1 MTLLR
6 SHSTFI
12 KPSLQDLKAEQ
23 YSLLVAQTSLIN
35 ILSHVLPIWSEK
47 VTPGLE
53 GRHKLHQKKEMKNI
67 ANVYG
72 QMGSHN
78 FVTTQN
84 EDNGEEDTFPGA
96 EV

>member
-1 MTLLR
+1 
-6 SHSTFI
+6 
-12 KPSLQDLKAEQ
+12 
-23 YSLLVAQTSLIN
+23 
-35 ILSHVLPIWSEK
+35 
-47 VTPGLE
+47 
-53 GRHKLHQKKEMKNI
+53 MKNI
-67 ANVYG
+67 ANIYG